1 MAAAA
6 AATTTGELRGAP
18 ASRGQVT
25 GTARILD
32 NPEDGDH
39 LRPGDILVC
48 LMTTP
53 AWTPLFS
60 IVSGIITETGGPLSH
75 PAITAREYGIPAVVA
90 VKSATTLIRD
100 GQTITIDGAK
110 GIITLED

>member
-1 MAAAA
+1 
-6 AATTTGELRGAP
+6 
-18 ASRGQVT
+18 
-25 GTARILD
+25 
-32 NPEDGDH
+32 
-39 LRPGDILVC
+39 
-48 LMTTP
+48 MTTP